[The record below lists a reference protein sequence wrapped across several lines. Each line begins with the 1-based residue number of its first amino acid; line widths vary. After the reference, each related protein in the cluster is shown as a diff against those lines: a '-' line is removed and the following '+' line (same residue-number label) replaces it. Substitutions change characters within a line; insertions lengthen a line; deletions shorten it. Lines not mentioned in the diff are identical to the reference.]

1 MTLGNWFKEHIV
13 YIFFFL
19 KNSERGY
26 MWNILIG
33 EHDDL
38 YESVH
43 LCLLTQTHVPLH
55 VEDMYVDLPCFVRK
69 ETFLIHSPEGHFPQE
84 VLPVTFKFSERELAS
99 LQPVPHTLCQEA
111 PLSFVHE
118 ECFFSLLLF
127 CADSTSI

>member
-1 MTLGNWFKEHIV
+1 
-13 YIFFFL
+13 
-19 KNSERGY
+19 

-43 LCLLTQTHVPLH
+43 LCLLTQTHVPLR

-69 ETFLIHSPEGHFPQE
+69 ETFLIHSLEGHFPQE
-84 VLPVTFKFSERELAS
+84 VLPVIFKFSERELAS